1 MKWKKTIIN
10 DARLEWRES
19 DPNRKRGRRGG
30 GEGEDERDRKIG
42 EVSLTR

>member
-19 DPNRKRGRRGG
+19 DPNRKRGGRGG
-30 GEGEDERDRKIG
+30 ERERMRETEK
-42 EVSLTR
+42 